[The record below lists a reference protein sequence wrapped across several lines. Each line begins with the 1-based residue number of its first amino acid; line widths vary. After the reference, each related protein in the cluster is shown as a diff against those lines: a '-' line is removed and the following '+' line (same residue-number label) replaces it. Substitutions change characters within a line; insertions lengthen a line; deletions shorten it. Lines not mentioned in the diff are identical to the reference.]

1 VATACSRRPA
11 QACHAAADGVE
22 LKLHVGVHAGDVI
35 REEGNVYGGAVNIAS
50 RVASEAAA
58 GETLVSGTVRDLA
71 RTSAGVSFEDRGERE
86 LKGVGEP
93 VRVFAVREEGG
104 TA

>member
-1 VATACSRRPA
+1 AGLT
-11 QACHAAADGVE
+11 
-22 LKLHVGVHAGDVI
+22 LHVGIHAGDVI
-35 REEGNVYGGAVNIAS
+35 REEGNVYGGAVNIAA
-50 RVASEAAA
+50 RVAGQAAA

-93 VRVFAVREEGG
+93 VRVYAVREQGG
-104 TA
+104 A